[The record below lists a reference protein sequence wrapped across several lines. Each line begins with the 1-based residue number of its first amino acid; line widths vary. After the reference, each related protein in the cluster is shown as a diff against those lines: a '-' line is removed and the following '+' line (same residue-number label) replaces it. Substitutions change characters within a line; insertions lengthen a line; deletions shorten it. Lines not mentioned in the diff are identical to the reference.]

1 MTNCLIFTSDFA
13 FGLFLIM
20 YFFLPTVLPCIMLMN
35 KDVTYKGMWT
45 VVRHIIWKRDRTR
58 GWRGY
63 IYADVRFVRSNFVN
77 LYFYRGTFSPWWIVT
92 CAFSCPTCCACSVSM
107 TQSLPSNRVSLFFL
121 NSLNISWLYFLQIE
135 YLIIWLN
142 FKHMKK

>member
-1 MTNCLIFTSDFA
+1 MTYCLIFTSDFA

-58 GWRGY
+58 GWQTFALWEVTLW
-63 IYADVRFVRSNFVN
+63 IW
-77 LYFYRGTFSPWWIVT
+77 YFYRGTFSPWWIVT